1 MKLNTKSL
9 KEIERG
15 FPVLAEQ
22 VLFAELNAEIKPKK
36 NGDGQNL
43 EVNCRILN
51 EEVLKKDGSTLNNDK
66 GKLTFKYF
74 VSLVPTAQ
82 YDPDK
87 SLAMIA
93 DAIKLPEDA
102 DLDIEDIQGKYVKIK
117 LGIQPARDGR
127 DEQNNVRALLPIKDT
142 DDFTPPAVA

>member
-9 KEIERG
+9 KDVERG

-43 EVNCRILN
+43 EINCRVLD
-51 EEVLKKDGSTLNNDK
+51 EEVTKKDGSFLPNTK

-74 VSLVPTAQ
+74 VSLVETPN
-82 YDPDK
+82 YDPNK

-93 DAIKLPEDA
+93 DAIGLDEDA

-117 LGIQPARDGR
+117 LGIQPAKDGR
-127 DEQNNVRALLPIKDT
+127 DEQNSVKAMMRIKDS
-142 DDFTPPAVA
+142 DNFVPPAIQ

>member
-9 KEIERG
+9 KDVERG

-43 EVNCRILN
+43 EVNCRVLD
-51 EEVLKKDGSTLNNDK
+51 EEVTKKDGSFLPNTK
-66 GKLTFKYF
+66 GKLIFKYF
-74 VSLVPTAQ
+74 VSLVETPN
-82 YDPDK
+82 YDPNK

-93 DAIKLPEDA
+93 DAIGLDEDA

-117 LGIQPARDGR
+117 LGIQPAKDGR
-127 DEQNNVRALLPIKDT
+127 DEQNSVKAMMKIKDS
-142 DDFTPPAVA
+142 DNFVPPAIQ

>member
-9 KEIERG
+9 KDVERG

-43 EVNCRILN
+43 EVNCRVLD
-51 EEVLKKDGSTLNNDK
+51 EEVTKKDGSFLPNTK

-74 VSLVPTAQ
+74 VSLVETPN
-82 YDPDK
+82 YDPNK

-93 DAIKLPEDA
+93 DAIGLDEDA
-102 DLDIEDIQGKYVKIK
+102 DLDIDDIQGKYVKIK
-117 LGIQPARDGR
+117 LGIQPAKDGR
-127 DEQNNVRALLPIKDT
+127 DEQNSVKAMMRIKDS
-142 DDFTPPAVA
+142 DNFVPPAIQ